1 MAPAAY
7 GGIGLPT
14 QGGAVV
20 MPPLLG
26 LPAGM
31 AAMQHSMAAAA
42 AGRGTPALQQ
52 AGSLHTLGTALPPP
66 AMQQKQ
72 PRQRP
77 GSAQGAAADGRDNLQ
92 IAEAPQADPAEARG
106 AKRQRLGGT

>member
-1 MAPAAY
+1 M
-7 GGIGLPT
+7 

-20 MPPLLG
+20 MPPMLG

-31 AAMQHSMAAAA
+31 AAMQLPMTAA

-52 AGSLHTLGTALPPP
+52 AGSLRELGTALPPP
-66 AMQQKQ
+66 VMQQKQ

-77 GSAQGAAADGRDNLQ
+77 GSAQVAAADGRDILQ
-92 IAEAPQADPAEARG
+92 VAEAPQADPDNARG
-106 AKRQRLGGT
+106 TKRQRLGGT